1 LCYIHVVMPS
11 LRTSVCIATLTLA
24 LTSTRL
30 FAQETRAGEIARL
43 QAEKAQRLEPI
54 LPSRAEKVLE
64 WLEGHYTDPNTVYLT
79 FGGVYPSS
87 GFAPGIAL
95 RRAQG
100 PARFDAGAAWSFRN
114 YKQAHASLRFPEL
127 AGNKLE
133 VATDVRWTEATQVP
147 FHGIGSDSAKGTKGY
162 YGLRELAAAGTVAF
176 KPVTWFRVGGGLA
189 LRQVEDRAPA
199 GNRPSVETVFG
210 ADVPGLSQEARY
222 RQVSAFTAADWR
234 ESAGYSR
241 RGGLYSLS
249 VHDFSDADN
258 ALGFRRVDA
267 EVQQLLPI
275 LKEHWVLAFR
285 GLVQTTDVDDD
296 QTVPY
301 YLLPSLG
308 GARRH
313 RGYSDFRFHER
324 HMLLV
329 SGEYRWIPSRVLD
342 MALFIDAGKV
352 TRERRDLDFDG
363 LKTAYGIGVRIHGPR
378 VTPLRLD
385 IARGNE
391 GTRVHLT
398 GGIAF

>member
-1 LCYIHVVMPS
+1 MPS
-11 LRTSVCIATLTLA
+11 LCTSICIAALTIA

-30 FAQETRAGEIARL
+30 HAQETRAGETERL
-43 QAEKAQRLEPI
+43 QAEKAQRLKPI
-54 LPSRAEKVLE
+54 LPSRTEKILE
-64 WLEGHYTDPNTVYLT
+64 WIEGHYTDPNTVYLT

-100 PARFDAGAAWSFRN
+100 PARFDAGAAWSFRD
-114 YKQAHASLRFPEL
+114 YKGAHASLRFPEL
-127 AGNKLE
+127 AGQKLE
-133 VATDVRWTEATQVP
+133 VGTHLRWIDATQVP
-147 FHGIGSDSAKGTKGY
+147 FHGIGSDSARDIRGY
-162 YGLRELAAAGTVAF
+162 YGLRDLEAGGTAAF
-176 KPVTWFRVGGGLA
+176 KPVAWFRVGGGLA
-189 LRQVEDRAPA
+189 LRQIEDRAGA
-199 GNRPSVETVFG
+199 GDRPSVETAFG
-210 ADVPGLSQEARY
+210 PNVPGLSAEARY
-222 RQVSAFTAADWR
+222 RQVTAFTAIDWR
-234 ESAGYSR
+234 ESPGYSR

-249 VHDFSDADN
+249 VHDFSDADDV
-258 ALGFRRVDA
+258 LGFRRVDA

-296 QTVPY
+296 QAVPY

-342 MALFIDAGKV
+342 MALFVDTGKV
-352 TRERRDLDFDG
+352 TRDRRDLDFNR
-363 LKTAYGIGVRIHGPR
+363 LKTAYGVGVRIHGPR

-385 IARGNE
+385 VARGKE
-391 GTRVHLT
+391 GTRIHLT